1 MTAQPVPQWQDV
13 DCNKTQSP
21 TLLESLVDAC
31 LDGSQPITDGASA
44 RTTLELINAIILS
57 GVRKKVVSCPVDR
70 GEYDELMEELS
81 SGKVQI
87 DKL

>member
-1 MTAQPVPQWQDV
+1 MTAQPVPQRQDV